1 MRYPPI
7 AGLLFYVASVA
18 GVATLATELGAALL
32 RNAAEALALDGAS
45 APTPSRVDRGLEAQA
60 RTAAWQPA
68 HYAVEARA
76 LKPPDISVVALAAS
90 IDAAESK
97 PSSPAATPKAGL
109 PKARVAGWVKWA
121 GGEEG
126 DDTMADTDCPAR
138 IVERSLKAEM

>member
-1 MRYPPI
+1 MRYPPV

-32 RNAAEALALDGAS
+32 RNAAATLALDGAS

-68 HYAVEARA
+68 HYTVEARA

-97 PSSPAATPKAGL
+97 PSSPASASKAAL

-126 DDTMADTDCPAR
+126 DDTMADADCPAR